1 MKKNELIVS
10 IVLIAICVFGIVA
23 MMFRSEQ
30 IDTKKE
36 LPVAKQSNST
46 NF

>member
-1 MKKNELIVS
+1 MKKDELLGYGI
-10 IVLIAICVFGIVA
+10 LIIICVIGFIA
-23 MMFRSEQ
+23 LLFRVEQ

-36 LPVAKQSNST
+36 LPVATQSNST